1 MATEKVTITSSLDGS
16 FSLWHFLDKW
26 PPDGLV
32 LAFFSCASTS
42 FALLNLVIIPEKRM
56 EEMIVKKLKK
66 EEEEKENSVGALTLL
81 YGLNI
86 LSNLARRF

>member
-1 MATEKVTITSSLDGS
+1 
-16 FSLWHFLDKW
+16 
-26 PPDGLV
+26 
-32 LAFFSCASTS
+32 
-42 FALLNLVIIPEKRM
+42 M

-66 EEEEKENSVGALTLL
+66 EEEEKENSIGALTLL